1 MLKILIH
8 VQYQPKSQK
17 AQNKKKVFFL
27 GLVTYILLYY
37 IILIN
42 SIIYSIILY
51 HTIYETDSG
60 KELKSLYVYKKTTC
74 FATPISL

>member
-1 MLKILIH
+1 MFSASPKARRPKLKEGFF
-8 VQYQPKSQK
+8 
-17 AQNKKKVFFL
+17 FFL
-27 GLVTYILLYY
+27 GLVTYIILYF

-51 HTIYETDSG
+51 YTISETDSG

>member
-1 MLKILIH
+1 MFSTS
-8 VQYQPKSQK
+8 PK
-17 AQNKKKVFFL
+17 ARRPRIKKGFFFFWGL
-27 GLVTYILLYY
+27 GDIYSIIFYY

-51 HTIYETDSG
+51 YTISETDSG